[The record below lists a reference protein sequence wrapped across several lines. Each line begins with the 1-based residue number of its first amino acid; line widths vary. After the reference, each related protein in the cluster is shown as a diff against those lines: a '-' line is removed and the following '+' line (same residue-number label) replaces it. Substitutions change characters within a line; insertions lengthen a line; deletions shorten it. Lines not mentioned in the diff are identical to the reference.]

1 MSTPVRGRGWH
12 RGISPAV
19 FLAAMMPARR
29 AAAQTSPLGSLPAIS
44 RGKTLG
50 PTSTRQPAT
59 AWRRVT
65 GLSATSTI
73 LSWPVSSRWV
83 KSLMAGFLERL
94 ALQTGQLL
102 QQRSL
107 SGAEKLRGGHRHFID
122 LVPRG
127 LVGTAGGPGAREPED
142 PAGLGALGQVKG
154 LVALQGGN
162 ADHPAQGGLGKR
174 DRDAAVNIIA
184 HPGEEIM
191 GGHMDDDLQV
201 PRGAVLETCPALAIE
216 TQAGAGGGAGR
227 DPPAGLPPPLA
238 GGGR

>member
-1 MSTPVRGRGWH
+1 MSTVVRERRWH
-12 RGISPAV
+12 RGISREG

-29 AAAQTSPLGSLPAIS
+29 AAAQTSPLGSLRAS
-44 RGKTLG
+44 NRGKTLG
-50 PTSTRQPAT
+50 PPSTRQPAT

-107 SGAEKLRGGHRHFID
+107 SGAEQLRGGHPHFID

-127 LVGTAGGPGAREPED
+127 LVGAAGGPGARGPED
-142 PAGLGALGQVKG
+142 PAGLGAPGQGTGPVG
-154 LVALQGGN
+154 LQGGN
-162 ADHPAQGGLGKR
+162 GDHPTQG
-174 DRDAAVNIIA
+174 
-184 HPGEEIM
+184 
-191 GGHMDDDLQV
+191 
-201 PRGAVLETCPALAIE
+201 
-216 TQAGAGGGAGR
+216 
-227 DPPAGLPPPLA
+227 
-238 GGGR
+238 